1 MITLYQG
8 PAAWGI
14 PNISPFC
21 VKLETW
27 LRMAGLPYEVRAGE
41 VRGAPKGKIPHVEI
55 DGRRMGDSQLIIE
68 HLERVHGDR
77 LDAHLAPEARARGHV
92 IRRMLDEAFYW
103 VVVYARWVEP
113 DAWAVYRPIIL
124 SLMPPVIG
132 GPIVELIRRRIKSM
146 LRAQG
151 TGLHSREEVYEMGK
165 ADLTALAALL
175 GDQPFMLGAEPS
187 SVDAT
192 VYAFL
197 VSVLRFPADSPV
209 KRHAEAQPHL
219 VAYCER
225 MRQRYY
231 ADWKPGASRGE

>member
-27 LRMAGLPYEVRAGE
+27 LRMAGLPYEVRPGDMRA
-41 VRGAPKGKIPHVEI
+41 APKGKIPYVEI
-55 DGRRMGDSQLIIE
+55 DGRKMGDSQLVIE
-68 HLERVHGDR
+68 HLQRVHGDR
-77 LDAHLAPEARARGHV
+77 LDAHLTPEARARGHV
-92 IRRMLDEAFYW
+92 VRRMLDEAFYW
-103 VVVYARWVEP
+103 VLVYARWAEP
-113 DAWAVYRPIIL
+113 DGWAAYRPVIV
-124 SLMPPVIG
+124 SLLPPVIG
-132 GPIVELIRRRIKSM
+132 GPIAELIRRSVKRT

-151 TGLHSREEVYEMGK
+151 TGLHTREEVHEAGK

-175 GDQPFMLGAEPS
+175 GDQPFLLGAEPS

-192 VYAFL
+192 AYAFL
-197 VSVLRFPADSPV
+197 VSILHFPADSPV
-209 KRHAEAQPHL
+209 KRHAAAQANL

-231 ADWKPGASRGE
+231 ADWKPPA

>member
-27 LRMAGLPYEVRAGE
+27 LRMAGLPYEVRPSDM
-41 VRGAPKGKIPHVEI
+41 RGAPKGKIPYVEI

-68 HLERVHGDR
+68 HLQRVHGDR
-77 LDAHLAPEARARGHV
+77 LDAHLTPEARARGHV

-103 VVVYARWVEP
+103 VLVYARWVED
-113 DAWAVYRPIIL
+113 DAWAAYRPIFV
-124 SLMPPVIG
+124 SLLPPVIG
-132 GPIVELIRRRIKSM
+132 GPLAELIRRSVTRR

-151 TGLHSREEVYEMGK
+151 TGLHSREEVYEAGK

-175 GDQPFMLGAEPS
+175 GDQPFLLGAEPS
-187 SVDAT
+187 SVDAA

-197 VSVLRFPADSPV
+197 VSILRFPADSPV
-209 KRHAEAQPHL
+209 KRHAEAQANL

-231 ADWKPGASRGE
+231 ADWKPPA